1 MDFINGVTDQAPAAV
16 PAVDPGKAP
25 AVPVPEPA
33 KPAAEPAKEPAAP
46 AAFDMQAWLDRH
58 VPTDPKGIAKV
69 EDWKAQRGL
78 LQKALA
84 DLNEVGLE
92 NAMLKQAGVKPAAAA
107 ADPNTPVLPETE
119 AVKAL
124 QIENQALQQRYE
136 ADLQEWQAHKARN
149 ELEGIDAFRAEFDG
163 RRAGLVAEMEAVAH
177 DAGIDKAIVKALVDA
192 GTEYKISK
200 ALEDLD
206 DPTAKSLLTGK
217 AREFVKLTQA
227 KDAARQN
234 PLEEVAKWRDYQESM
249 RGVVATTVAKDLQ
262 GAYLN
267 AVGEVATVLTGKE
280 GDIFFQTP
288 GGRQTLEGLSQ
299 RLSRGVDITPKEVI
313 EALAW
318 KEAGQVYR
326 SLGVKQAQQIAA
338 LKQELARYGAAD
350 PARLAGEADPTGGA
364 GKGTGFDPAR
374 MFG

>member
-1 MDFINGVTDQAPAAV
+1 MDFINGVTDKAPAAV
-16 PAVDPGKAP
+16 PAVEPGKAP
-25 AVPVPEPA
+25 AAPAPEPA
-33 KPAAEPAKEPAAP
+33 KPAAELGKEPAAP

-136 ADLQEWQAHKARN
+136 ADLLEWQAHKARN

-217 AREFVKLTQA
+217 AREFVKLTHA
-227 KDAARQN
+227 KDAARRN

-267 AVGEVATVLTGKE
+267 AVGKVATVLTGKE
-280 GDIFFQTP
+280 GDIFFRP
-288 GGRQTLEGLSQ
+288 PAAA
-299 RLSRGVDITPKEVI
+299 RLSKGCHSGCPGAWTSRERGHRSPGLERRWPGVPV
-313 EALAW
+313 AGH
-318 KEAGQVYR
+318 EAGPANR
-326 SLGVKQAQQIAA
+326 RAQA
-338 LKQELARYGAAD
+338 
-350 PARLAGEADPTGGA
+350 GA
-364 GKGTGFDPAR
+364 GPLRRRRSRPPRRSSRSHRHRQGHGL
-374 MFG
+374 